1 MKHTIVTIMEAIG
14 RDIQAVVHAV
24 AGVVGRKKKEDLT
37 AIIVRDVMKIVLEI
51 MYHQLKN
58 VVQTQ
63 DNQAHFHI
71 AAQITFVIYLN
82 IMAIGAYIA
91 QVAVQQ

>member
-1 MKHTIVTIMEAIG
+1 MH
-14 RDIQAVVHAV
+14 QHAAAGV
-24 AGVVGRKKKEDLT
+24 AGGKKKEDST
-37 AIIVRDVMKIVLEI
+37 AIIVGDVMKIALEI

-63 DNQAHFHI
+63 DNQVHFHI

-82 IMAIGAYIA
+82 IVAIGAYIA